1 MYGTLRINALR
12 SITTCNSNLHE
23 GGNQMGKKI
32 NALVVAMLVMMMGV
46 VTIGG
51 VFAANNTT
59 GNMTATAIN
68 ANAHQPT
75 MISDG
80 HQVYYIVVLGN
91 GLVRPATS
99 AERTAIDVAIA
110 DGTVEQSGLEDYLAR
125 DLQ

>member
-1 MYGTLRINALR
+1 
-12 SITTCNSNLHE
+12 
-23 GGNQMGKKI
+23 MGKKI

-68 ANAHQPT
+68 ANAYQPT